1 MHFCWTS
8 HFLPRHFADVQCL
21 CNFHSLLLARFSSSF
36 VSWMLKNDSCPSGK
50 SFPPITSVWYYRQQ
64 CPLGSWQL
72 IPPGDLQRHLRAFAS
87 GGLPKGKLLQCQFQP
102 SSDFCFIS
110 SQVTAVKLKRYSN
123 LTTEFCFSLL
133 VHLQFDW
140 CDMFFLHDWIS
151 MVGDGHL

>member
-1 MHFCWTS
+1 MYSVCVISTVY
-8 HFLPRHFADVQCL
+8 FLPDLVQALLAECL
-21 CNFHSLLLARFSSSF
+21 KMTHVLAGNLFLSLLLCDIIDNS
-36 VSWMLKNDSCPSGK
+36 VPWGLDSWSQPS
-50 SFPPITSVWYYRQQ
+50 
-64 CPLGSWQL
+64 
-72 IPPGDLQRHLRAFAS
+72 DLQWHGRAIAN

-110 SQVTAVKLKRYSN
+110 SQVTAVKLKRYSK
-123 LTTEFCFSLL
+123 LTAQFCFSLL